1 MDIQTTVTLL
11 GVYKVLTPLD
21 TFFLNLF
28 FPGVVTSATK
38 EIAFDKLVE
47 DMELAAFVSPM
58 VAGKVQKKDGGLHKT
73 FEPADVKPKDSV
85 EPGMLLT
92 RRPGEAIG
100 GNLTPAQRRGAAI
113 VELMQRQDNRITRRE
128 EWMAVQAVLTGKIT
142 ATMEGKGDFEIDY
155 GRDSANNITL
165 SGGALWT
172 ALNKDTSAQPL
183 EDLETWSEL
192 ASGSIDIC
200 VMDKKAWGEFRQ
212 FKAVK
217 DLLDTRR
224 GSTSVAELGPNTKK
238 EASWVARLG
247 TLEIYVYKGKY
258 KEAGVAKNM
267 IPDYTVILGSTG
279 YEGIRAYGGIQDA
292 KANTEGVVAAT
303 RYPKNWFTDDPSVEF
318 LMTQAAPL
326 MVTPDADAFVV
337 ATVGE

>member
-1 MDIQTTVTLL
+1 MDIMTTVHLL
-11 GVYKVLTPLD
+11 GVYKVLNPLD

-28 FPGVVTSATK
+28 FPSVVTSATK

-73 FEPADVKPKDSV
+73 FEPAYVKPIDSV

-142 ATMEGKGDFEIDY
+142 ASMEGKGDFEIDY
-155 GRDSANNITL
+155 GRASANTITL
-165 SGGALWT
+165 SGAAQWT
-172 ALNKDTSAQPL
+172 ALSKDTSAQPL
-183 EDLETWSEL
+183 EDLESWAEL
-192 ASGSIDIC
+192 ATGSIDVC

-217 DLLDTRR
+217 ELLDTRR
-224 GSTSVAELGPNTKK
+224 GSSSVAELGPNTKK
-238 EASWVARLG
+238 EAAWVGRIG
-247 TLEIYVYKGKY
+247 TLDFYVYKGKY
-258 KEAGVAKNM
+258 KEAGTSKNM
-267 IPDYTVILGSTG
+267 LPDYTVVLGSTG
-279 YEGIRAYGGIQDA
+279 YEGIRAYGAIQDVE
-292 KANTEGVVAAT
+292 ANAEGVVAAT
-303 RYPKNWFTDDPSVEF
+303 RYPKNWPEKNPSVEY
-318 LMTQAAPL
+318 LMTQSAPL

-337 ATVGE
+337 AKVG